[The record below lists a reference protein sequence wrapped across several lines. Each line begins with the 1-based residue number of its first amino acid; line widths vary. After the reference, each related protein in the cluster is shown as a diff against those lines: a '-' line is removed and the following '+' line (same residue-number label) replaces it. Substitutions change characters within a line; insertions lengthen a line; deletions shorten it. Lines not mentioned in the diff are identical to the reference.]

1 MELRRDI
8 YNDLVKWKEEYTG
21 RVLELKGARQVGKTY
36 ILKKFAQEHFK
47 KVIYISMAEPSGK
60 DFLRCIT
67 VAAEWQPGQKRIQ
80 HPLQN
85 AVKLF
90 DPEFVDGKETV
101 IILDEIQ
108 ESVEVYNQIRTFAR
122 EFKSYVIMTGS
133 YLGRIIQPGF
143 FLPAGDTDGLSMK
156 SLSFAEFLDVFEK
169 RELYDN
175 IDLFGK
181 GQPED
186 YKQLKEYYE
195 IYQRIGGYPAV
206 VVSYT
211 EEKDIE
217 KCYQMIKNLMTIFI
231 EESKRYFTDIVDINI
246 FDKLFNSIA
255 LLALKEK
262 QGIRDLTTELSKIAY
277 QEESGRMT
285 KKMVNH
291 AISWLQESH
300 IIGYASKAV
309 DCDYEQIKD
318 NNRYYFLDMGIAYHF
333 FSRTGASFDNVKGIL
348 AENFVFLNLRN
359 RIDNRREIAGI
370 APWFA
375 SHEKTKGEL
384 DFYVRSLLDY
394 KDYGIEVKST
404 DAAAKTARALLAD
417 KKLDYL
423 YFIKGESQGGIAE
436 EGKIFTVPLCLADRI
451 RFDIGKDE

>member
-1 MELRRDI
+1 MDVSFGIIHKKRHFYVNLSRRM
-8 YNDLVKWKEEYTG
+8 VK
-21 RVLELKGARQVGKTY
+21 
-36 ILKKFAQEHFK
+36 
-47 KVIYISMAEPSGK
+47 
-60 DFLRCIT
+60 
-67 VAAEWQPGQKRIQ
+67 
-80 HPLQN
+80 
-85 AVKLF
+85 
-90 DPEFVDGKETV
+90 
-101 IILDEIQ
+101 
-108 ESVEVYNQIRTFAR
+108 IRYGT
-122 EFKSYVIMTGS
+122 
-133 YLGRIIQPGF
+133 
-143 FLPAGDTDGLSMK
+143 
-156 SLSFAEFLDVFEK
+156 
-169 RELYDN
+169 
-175 IDLFGK
+175 
-181 GQPED
+181 
-186 YKQLKEYYE
+186 
-195 IYQRIGGYPAV
+195 
-206 VVSYT
+206 
-211 EEKDIE
+211 
-217 KCYQMIKNLMTIFI
+217 
-231 EESKRYFTDIVDINI
+231 
-246 FDKLFNSIA
+246 
-255 LLALKEK
+255 
-262 QGIRDLTTELSKIAY
+262 
-277 QEESGRMT
+277 
-285 KKMVNH
+285 H

-333 FSRTGASFDNVKGIL
+333 FSRTGASFDKVKGIL